1 MIAMDAVSE
10 ERLPYWLH
18 RCASGDVAAFEQLY
32 KATSPQLFAIAVR
45 LVRDRRLAEDVLQD
59 AFVQVWHRAG
69 DYHAARGTVFAW
81 MSTLVRYRAID
92 LLRKRN
98 RPGSQ
103 GNYSTV
109 DIDGPE
115 LELLLQE
122 ATASQPDEP
131 LTETLGADQSR
142 WLSVCLERLSDL
154 QRRCLAL
161 AYFQGLTHF
170 QLAERLAQP
179 LGTIKSRIRRALG
192 RLKDCLT
199 ELDAHNEA

>member
-1 MIAMDAVSE
+1 MNTATQ
-10 ERLPYWLH
+10 ERLPNWLH
-18 RCASGDVAAFEQLY
+18 RSANGDKGAFEKLY
-32 KATSPQLFAIAVR
+32 EATSPQLFAIALR

-59 AFVQVWHRAG
+59 AFVQIWHRAG

-103 GNYSTV
+103 GNFSTV
-109 DIDGPE
+109 DIDAPE
-115 LELLLQE
+115 LQSLLQE
-122 ATASQPDEP
+122 AADNASGNP
-131 LTETLGADQSR
+131 LTDALGDDQSK
-142 WLSVCLERLSDL
+142 WLAICIERLSEL
-154 QRRCLAL
+154 QRRCLAM

-179 LGTIKSRIRRALG
+179 LGTIKSRIRRGLG
-192 RLKDCLT
+192 RLKECLT
-199 ELDAHNEA
+199 ELDASNET